1 MTEKAATP
9 LDRGLDQ
16 VLRGSSWISGFLVLA
31 TIAITVYEVL
41 SRYLF
46 NEPTEWALDMG
57 VFCLVWLSYASF
69 AYLLREGA
77 HIAVDVLTTNFTRRT
92 RAVWDIGTSIFTIIF
107 CGVLFYLSI
116 PWAIHAA
123 VTREVSAGM
132 LRVPMWPVKI
142 VLPLGTL
149 LLIVWALRDLT
160 RRLQA
165 LPSIPRGEGEKG
177 VFASPAILGSI
188 FIGLVVVSILLFR
201 VNGAA
206 GMVVLMLTL
215 LMGGVPVFS
224 ALGITGIAGI
234 FFCFGGMKGLVIFP
248 IVAFESLSNF
258 ALVCLPAFIL
268 VGLLLE
274 KSGVGEELFDVCS
287 KWTGSIPGGEAVATI
302 LACSVFAAI
311 SSSSAAT
318 AATIG
323 VMALPILAARKY
335 NEDFRY
341 GVLCAGG
348 TLGIM
353 IPPSGTMILYSAVT
367 EESLGKLFLAGVIP
381 GIILS
386 AMFIIYGSLY
396 CKWTGA
402 YEKTPPSTWG
412 EKLRSLKTATWGLL
426 TPVIILGGIY
436 TGIFTPLEAGAVAV
450 FYALLMILVR
460 RKMKL
465 RDMAQTL
472 VTTIRTSSMIMAIIV
487 GALTLGNFMTQM
499 RIPNAVVDY
508 VSSLGWSP
516 WAVMAIL
523 MFFLIIL
530 GCFLESVSIIMITL
544 PILYPLILSL
554 GFDGIWFAVMVT
566 LNMEMAMIT
575 PPVGMNL
582 YVVMGIT
589 KSPISKIVRGVT
601 PFFFIM
607 VLAMII
613 IALFPSLSTWLPSVM
628 ISAK

>member
-1 MTEKAATP
+1 MVKNIGTSI
-9 LDRGLDQ
+9 DHGLERI
-16 VLRGSSWISGFLVLA
+16 LRESSIVSGFLVLI
-31 TIAITVYEVL
+31 TVAISVYEVL

-46 NEPTEWALDMG
+46 NEPTEWALDLG
-57 VFCLVWLSYASF
+57 VFCLIWLSYASF
-69 AYLLREGA
+69 AYLLKEGA
-77 HIAVDVLTTNFTRRT
+77 HIAVDVLTSQFTPRT
-92 RAVWDIGTSIFTIIF
+92 RAIWDIGTSIFTLIF
-107 CGVLFYLSI
+107 CSVLFYLSI

-123 VTREVSAGM
+123 VTNEVSAGM
-132 LRVPMWPVKI
+132 LRVPMWPIKI
-142 VLPLGTL
+142 VVPLGTFL
-149 LLIVWALRDLT
+149 LVIWVLRDLT
-160 RRLQA
+160 RRLQSV
-165 LPSIPRGEGEKG
+165 PTVGKGEERKG
-177 VFASPAILGSI
+177 IFANPAVIGSI
-188 FIGLVVVSILLFR
+188 FLALIMVSVILFR
-201 VNGAA
+201 VSGAA

-224 ALGITGIAGI
+224 ALGVTGIAGI

-274 KSGVGEELFDVCS
+274 KSGVGEELFDLCS
-287 KWTGSIPGGEAVATI
+287 KWAGAFPGGEGIATI

-323 VMALPILAARKY
+323 VMALPILAERKY
-335 NEDFRY
+335 KEEFRY
-341 GVLCAGG
+341 GLLCAGG

-367 EESLGKLFLAGVIP
+367 EESLGKLFLAGVFP
-381 GIILS
+381 GIMLS

-396 CKWTGA
+396 CKITGA
-402 YEKTPPSTWG
+402 YERVPPSTWE
-412 EKLRSLKTATWGLL
+412 EKFRSLKTAIWGLL

-436 TGIFTPLEAGAVAV
+436 TGIFTPLEAGAIAV
-450 FYALLMILVR
+450 FYAFLMILVR
-460 RKMKL
+460 RKMSL
-465 RDMAQTL
+465 SEMAKTL
-472 VTTIRTSSMIMAIIV
+472 VTTIKTSSMIMAIIV

-499 RIPNAVVDY
+499 RIPNAVVEY
-508 VSSLGWSP
+508 VSSLGWPP

-523 MFFLIIL
+523 MFFLIVL
-530 GCFLESVSIIMITL
+530 GCFLEAVSIIMITL
-544 PILYPLILSL
+544 PILYPLIISL

-589 KSPISKIVRGVT
+589 KSPISKIVKGVT

-607 VLAMII
+607 VVAMFIV
-613 IALFPSLSTWLPSVM
+613 AFFPSLSTWLPSVM